1 MLISMVYAFAI
12 PPPRYNWNLEIDH
25 GKIVSIKKN
34 IKFLEKRLVYVYLSL
49 ILSLAVTLSEIS
61 VEYQKHVFSNDYQK
75 IHLLHI

>member
-25 GKIVSIKKN
+25 GKIVSIIKN
-34 IKFLEKRLVYVYLSL
+34 IKFLEKWLVYVYLSL

-61 VEYQKHVFSNDYQK
+61 AEYQKHVFSNDYQK
-75 IHLLHI
+75 THLLHI

>member
-25 GKIVSIKKN
+25 GKIVSIIKN

-61 VEYQKHVFSNDYQK
+61 VEY
-75 IHLLHI
+75 